1 MRMIDSNMSHLKT
14 CIIIAGGEI
23 QEEIEIFPDALILCA
38 DSGYV
43 HALEQNIRPHV
54 LIGDFDS
61 YTEELPAGCE
71 ILRLPVEKDVTDT
84 MQAVLYGEERGCR
97 VFHIYGVFG
106 GARIDHSLANIQML
120 HTMQTRGLKGV
131 LHHGGTTVET
141 QSPEEGTRRYAR
153 FDGDFSVFSLTD
165 KSEGVTIRGCKYP
178 AERITLQNCFPLG
191 VSNCITADFA
201 EISVEKGLL
210 LIVRIPA
217 VTNS

>member
-1 MRMIDSNMSHLKT
+1 MKT
-14 CIIIAGGEI
+14 CVIIAGGDLPGT
-23 QEEIEIFPDALILCA
+23 IEIPEQTLVICA
-38 DSGYV
+38 DCGLR
-43 HALEQNIRPHV
+43 HARRLGIVPDV
-54 LIGDFDS
+54 IVGDFDS

-165 KSEGVTIRGCKYP
+165 KSECFTICVCIYP
-178 AERITLQNCFPLG
+178 A
-191 VSNCITADFA
+191 
-201 EISVEKGLL
+201 
-210 LIVRIPA
+210 
-217 VTNS
+217 

>member
-1 MRMIDSNMSHLKT
+1 MKT
-14 CIIIAGGEI
+14 CVIIAGGDLPGT
-23 QEEIEIFPDALILCA
+23 IEIPEQTLVICA
-38 DSGYV
+38 DCGLR
-43 HALEQNIRPHV
+43 HARRLGIVPDV
-54 LIGDFDS
+54 IVGDFDS

>member
-1 MRMIDSNMSHLKT
+1 MKT
-14 CIIIAGGEI
+14 CVIIAGGDLPGT
-23 QEEIEIFPDALILCA
+23 IEIPEQALVICA
-38 DSGYV
+38 DCGLR
-43 HALEQNIRPHV
+43 HARRLGIVPDV
-54 LIGDFDS
+54 IVGDFDS
-61 YTEELPAGCE
+61 YTEDLPAGCE

-84 MQAVLYGEERGCR
+84 MQAVFIGEERGCR

-120 HTMQTRGLKGV
+120 HTMQTRGLKGI
-131 LHHGGTTVET
+131 LHHRGTIVET
-141 QSPEEGTRRYAR
+141 QSPEEGTRRYAG